1 MFRKSNGDITD
12 AEFEKIIIPFNKN
25 VDDYILKYILYDFV
39 AFYIASGYE
48 RSVFSK
54 TTLKTEFNT
63 AVEVLGDCN
72 SDQCFDSK
80 KIADIL
86 QTKFSLKIVSEKPLK
101 LEKIEYK
108 L

>member
-1 MFRKSNGDITD
+1 MFRKSAGNITD
-12 AEFEKIIIPFNKN
+12 EEFEKIIIPFGKN

-54 TTLKTEFNT
+54 TTLKAEFNT
-63 AVEVLGDCN
+63 AVELLGNIN
-72 SDQCFDSK
+72 SNQCFDSK

-86 QTKFSLKIVSEKPLK
+86 QTKFSLKIVSKKPLK

>member
-12 AEFEKIIIPFNKN
+12 EEFEKIIVPFDNN
-25 VDDYILKYILYDFV
+25 VTDYILKYILYDFV

-48 RSVFSK
+48 RSVFSG
-54 TTLKTEFNT
+54 TSLRTEFNT
-63 AVEVLGDCN
+63 AVEVLGSCD
-72 SDQCFDSK
+72 SIQYFDSK
-80 KIADIL
+80 KIDDIL
-86 QTKFSLKIVSEKPLK
+86 QTKFSLRIVSESPLE